1 MRVIFFSSLDL
12 EREVE
17 EKKKR
22 KKKDE
27 IKDDDGHL

>member
-1 MRVIFFSSLDL
+1 MRVNFFSSLDL
-12 EREVE
+12 EREGE
-17 EKKKR
+17 EKKE